1 MLESITLIWTPGHTG
16 SGIRGNEHADKAAK
30 AALSLTVSTMKC
42 PASDFIQELTKHYR
56 EVWQTACSF
65 N

>member
-30 AALSLTVSTMKC
+30 LNSLN
-42 PASDFIQELTKHYR
+42 Y
-56 EVWQTACSF
+56 EVPSL
-65 N
+65 